1 MLNFE
6 KYKTNIANI
15 CDTGDDIAIVNGIP
29 VGCNTL
35 YDCTECDF
43 DSINKTC
50 NYQLLKWATSEYEE
64 PAPKLIKREREFLEC
79 FIHPA
84 FKEIYRKIYGL
95 YVGTGEPRGVLSISD
110 DMFPFIKPGEVW
122 TFEDLLKLEVEDEY

>member
-1 MLNFE
+1 MTKFE
-6 KYKTNIANI
+6 KWKDEIA
-15 CDTGDDIAIVNGIP
+15 DISNVNRSVAVVNGKPAI
-29 VGCNTL
+29 CQTI
-35 YDCTECDF
+35 DCKSCDF
-43 DSINKTC
+43 KGNVNC
-50 NYQLLKWATSEYEE
+50 YYELLKWAASEYEE
-64 PAPKLIKREREFLEC
+64 SAPKLTKREREFLEC